1 MIIKS
6 LTLNNFRQF
15 VESQKINFAY
25 DSSKKVTIVMAESGV
40 GKTTLLQSFQWVLY
54 GKCSYN
60 KILNEDVKNKLVYGD
75 KVDVIV
81 SLELNHSNKDYIIT
95 RKQSYYKNN
104 VRIETDD
111 SVLSIDYKENGI
123 SQQKR
128 GREAN
133 QIIKG
138 FMSQDLFP
146 YFFLEGESLTKVGSQ
161 MAKGKAG
168 SNSEFVKA
176 IKGLL
181 GFNFLCDAKKH
192 LTLVENDYNS
202 QIQRS
207 TSSENLKNS
216 IEQIQKIKDDIETN
230 SKRIET
236 IDNEIS
242 YNTDKRDELSD
253 QLLQYGEIGEKQ
265 KRTVAI
271 RRELSVLESRILDK
285 KKQIFK
291 FFSSNVIYL
300 ILDSMDLEAKELLK
314 KSDNIDKGIPGINV
328 KAIQYLLDRKI
339 CVCGEKIEENSEH
352 WKKLN
357 DLLTF
362 LPPNSIGTELKN
374 FENSLQDISKRSE
387 SFKEQF
393 TQKRK
398 DLTDA
403 ESEYKEKTL
412 ELDELNEQIKDVN
425 IDVNNLKE
433 QESSYNEKITN
444 LKVERQRREGNL
456 ISLRQKLKETEQV
469 KTLLESNDS
478 KTKKIQEYCAEATYL
493 KKKIERFIDKRENET
508 KEKLANEINN
518 IFKDFYREQI
528 SFSIDSNYGVQI
540 RTYNQELTDDFTS
553 GGQDVAIAL
562 AFIGSI
568 IRVNSEKDE
577 SDEDMDETM
586 EKESY
591 PLVLDAPTSNFGM
604 KQMDSFCEIMPK
616 MTDQIIVFI
625 NDKDGPILMD
635 KMRTHIGGKWLI
647 TKKETYKSEI
657 SKGE

>member
-15 VESQKINFAY
+15 VESQKINFSY

-60 KILNEDVKNKLVYGD
+60 KILNEDVKNKMIYGD
-75 KVDVIV
+75 KVDVVV

-181 GFNFLCDAKKH
+181 GFNFLYDAKKH
-192 LTLVENDYNS
+192 LMLVENDYNY

-207 TSSENLKNS
+207 TPSENLKNS
-216 IEQIQKIKDDIETN
+216 IEQIQKIKEDIETN

-271 RRELSVLESRILDK
+271 RRELSLLESRISDK

-300 ILDSMDLEAKELLK
+300 ILDSMDEEAKELLK

-398 DLTDA
+398 DLTDT
-403 ESEYKEKTL
+403 ESEYKEKSL

-425 IDVNNLKE
+425 IDVNNLKQ

-456 ISLRQKLKETEQV
+456 ISLRQKLKELEQF

-493 KKKIERFIDKRENET
+493 KKKIERFIDRRENET

-540 RTYNQELTDDFTS
+540 HTYNQELTDDFTS

-577 SDEDMDETM
+577 SDDDMDETM

-635 KMRTHIGGKWLI
+635 KMRTHIGGKWII

>member
-15 VESQKINFAY
+15 IGQQKIDFAS
-25 DSSKKVTIVMAESGV
+25 DPSKKVTIVMAESGV

-60 KILNEDVKNKLVYGD
+60 KILNEDIKNKMVYGD
-75 KVDVIV
+75 RAEVKV
-81 SLELNHSNKDYIIT
+81 SLELKHSNKDYVIT
-95 RKQSYYKNN
+95 RKQTYYKNT
-104 VRIETDD
+104 VRVETDD
-111 SVLSIDYKENGI
+111 SILSIDYKENGI
-123 SQQKR
+123 SIQKR

-181 GFNFLCDAKKH
+181 GFNFLYDARKH
-192 LTLVENDYNS
+192 LTMVENDYNS

-207 TSSENLKNS
+207 TSNESLRNS
-216 IEQIQKIKDDIETN
+216 IEDIQKTNEDIDSNT
-230 SKRIET
+230 KRIEI
-236 IDNEIS
+236 IDTEIS
-242 YNTDKRDELSD
+242 YNTDKRDELSEK
-253 QLLQYGEIGEKQ
+253 LLQYGEIGEKQ
-265 KRTVAI
+265 KRTLAL
-271 RRELSVLESRILDK
+271 RKELSLLDSRILEK

-291 FFSSNVIYL
+291 YFSSNVIYL
-300 ILDSMDLEAKELLK
+300 ILDSMEEETRELLK
-314 KSDNIDKGIPGINV
+314 KSDNIDKGIPGINA

-339 CVCGEKIEENSEH
+339 CVCGEKLDENSDH

-374 FENSLQDISKRSE
+374 FESSLQDIFKRSE
-387 SFKEQF
+387 SFKELF
-393 TQKRK
+393 AQKRK
-398 DLTDA
+398 DLSDN
-403 ESEYKEKTL
+403 ESEYKDKML
-412 ELDELNEQIKDVN
+412 ELVDLNEQIKDVN
-425 IDVNNLKE
+425 LDVNNLKQ
-433 QESSYNEKITN
+433 QESSYNEKITE
-444 LKVERQRREGNL
+444 LKVERQKREGNL
-456 ISLRQKLKETEQV
+456 LNLRQKLKDLEQR
-469 KTLLESNDS
+469 KILLESNDS
-478 KTKKIQEYCAEATYL
+478 RTKKIQEYCAEAAYL
-493 KKKIERFIDKRENET
+493 KKRIERFIDRRETET
-508 KEKLANEINN
+508 KDKLASAIND
-518 IFKDFYREQI
+518 IFNDFYREQI

-540 RTYNQELTDDFTS
+540 HTYNQELTDDFTS

-562 AFIGSI
+562 AFIASI
-568 IRVNSEKDE
+568 IRLNSEKDE
-577 SDEDMDETM
+577 SDDDMEETM
-586 EKESY
+586 EKECY

-625 NDKDGPILMD
+625 NDKDGPILIE
-635 KMRTHIGGKWLI
+635 KMKTHIGEKWKI
-647 TKKETYKSEI
+647 NKEETYRSEI
-657 SKGE
+657 VKGE